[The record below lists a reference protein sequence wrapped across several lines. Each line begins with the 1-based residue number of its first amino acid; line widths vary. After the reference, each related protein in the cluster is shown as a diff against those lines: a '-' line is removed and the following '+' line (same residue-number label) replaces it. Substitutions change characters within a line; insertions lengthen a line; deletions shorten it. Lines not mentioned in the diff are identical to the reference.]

1 MWKINKILRNLFSLG
16 FSNIFAQLFTFL
28 FITYYTR
35 TLSKDLVGI
44 INLAQAILVYFT
56 MMTLYGLQTYGTKE
70 VAKSKDDRIKIQTLV
85 GNIIGLRLI
94 IAMIS
99 FLLIILIA
107 IFANKGE
114 VFKYTLII
122 YGSTL
127 FPIAFNIDWLYS
139 GIAEMQ
145 YNARYN
151 IFKSI
156 IPVIILSLFLKGD
169 KMFYIIPI
177 STFIGVLIGAIYHF
191 KVYKKKYDGF
201 NIRINLHSYTYY
213 LKAAFPFFLS
223 GMLSMIN
230 CNVDT
235 IIIGFLRSDSEL
247 ALYSTGYKI
256 IFFLISLISII
267 YVPIFP
273 NLISYYSNKE
283 FEKLKEL
290 LSYLSKVI
298 VMIAVPIFIGSIMLS
313 KEILVFLFKEKF
325 VDSYVSFNILSFY
338 ILILFFREIYAYS
351 LNAWGKEKLYLKIV
365 SVSSFFNLILN
376 FILIP
381 RFGINA
387 AAITTVISESFN
399 FILMRKAASYEIK
412 ITYSKYFI
420 KIIPSIL
427 VMMLFIK
434 VFSSFHVLI
443 KIIGAIIVY
452 FISIL
457 VFRYISMEEIKKVI
471 RNK

>member
-1 MWKINKILRNLFSLG
+1 MLRNLFSLG
-16 FSNIFAQLFTFL
+16 FSNIFAQLFAFL

-35 TLSKDLVGI
+35 TLSKDLVGV
-44 INLAQAILVYFT
+44 INLSQAILVYFT

-70 VAKSKDDRIKIQTLV
+70 VAKNKDDKGKIQSLV

-107 IFANKGE
+107 IFANKGT
-114 VFKYTLII
+114 VFTYVLII
-122 YGSTL
+122 YGITL
-127 FPIAFNIDWLYS
+127 FPIAFNIDWFYS
-139 GIAEMQ
+139 GISEMQ

-151 IFKSI
+151 IVKSI
-156 IPVIILSLFLKGD
+156 IPVIILVLFLNGD
-169 KMFYIIPI
+169 EKFYIIPI
-177 STFIGVLIGAIYHF
+177 GTFMGMLMASIYHLIVYRKKSYELTIKF
-191 KVYKKKYDGF
+191 KPHS
-201 NIRINLHSYTYY
+201 NIYY

-267 YVPIFP
+267 YIPIFP

-290 LSYLSKVI
+290 LSYLSKII

-313 KEILVFLFKEKF
+313 KEIIVFLFKERYL
-325 VDSYVSFNILSFY
+325 DSYVSFNILSFY

-351 LNAWGKEKLYLKIV
+351 LNAWGKEKVYLKIV
-365 SVSSFFNLILN
+365 SISSLLNLILN

-381 RFGINA
+381 KFGINA
-387 AAITTVISESFN
+387 AAITTVISEILN
-399 FILMRKAASYEIK
+399 FILMRKVASSEIK

-420 KIIPSIL
+420 KIIPSVL
-427 VMMLFIK
+427 VMILFIK
-434 VFSSFHVLI
+434 VFSPFHVLI
-443 KIIGAIIVY
+443 KIIGTIIVY

-457 VFRYISMEEIKKVI
+457 VFRYISIEEIKKII

>member
-1 MWKINKILRNLFSLG
+1 
-16 FSNIFAQLFTFL
+16 
-28 FITYYTR
+28 
-35 TLSKDLVGI
+35 
-44 INLAQAILVYFT
+44 

-70 VAKSKDDRIKIQTLV
+70 VAKNKDDKGKIQSLV

-107 IFANKGE
+107 IFANKGT
-114 VFKYTLII
+114 VFTYVLII
-122 YGSTL
+122 YGITL
-127 FPIAFNIDWLYS
+127 FPIAFNIDWFYS
-139 GIAEMQ
+139 GISEMQ

-151 IFKSI
+151 IVKSI
-156 IPVIILSLFLKGD
+156 IPVIILVLFLNGD
-169 KMFYIIPI
+169 EKFYIIPI
-177 STFIGVLIGAIYHF
+177 GTFMGMLMASIYHLIVYRKKSYELTIKF
-191 KVYKKKYDGF
+191 KPHS
-201 NIRINLHSYTYY
+201 NIYY

-267 YVPIFP
+267 YIPIFP

-290 LSYLSKVI
+290 LSYLSKII

-313 KEILVFLFKEKF
+313 KEIIVFLFKERYL
-325 VDSYVSFNILSFY
+325 DSYVSFNILSFY

-351 LNAWGKEKLYLKIV
+351 LNAWGKEKVYLKIV
-365 SVSSFFNLILN
+365 SISSLLNLILN

-381 RFGINA
+381 KFGINA
-387 AAITTVISESFN
+387 AAITTVISEILN
-399 FILMRKAASYEIK
+399 FILMRK
-412 ITYSKYFI
+412 
-420 KIIPSIL
+420 
-427 VMMLFIK
+427 
-434 VFSSFHVLI
+434 VL
-443 KIIGAIIVY
+443 
-452 FISIL
+452 SL
-457 VFRYISMEEIKKVI
+457 
-471 RNK
+471 